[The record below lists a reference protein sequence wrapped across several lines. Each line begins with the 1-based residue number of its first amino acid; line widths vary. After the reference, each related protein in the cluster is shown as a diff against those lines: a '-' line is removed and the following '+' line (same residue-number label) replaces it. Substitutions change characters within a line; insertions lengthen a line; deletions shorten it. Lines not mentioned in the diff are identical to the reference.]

1 MSRWC
6 CGEAVASCPLC
17 GTPGP
22 AAGPRPRTWP
32 GRRSGRPGSTPG
44 AGQSVPGMLE
54 HAGPVHGADPVGH
67 FPGATL
73 VLPMHAR
80 CGGARLLLARLVQRP
95 GHQAAAAATT
105 RSLLQARDG
114 EPAHRAHR
122 GGRVPDGAAEQPPGL
137 IRCPVAPMPGD
148 RPAIAPG
155 QAPSQRAEVLPG
167 LQPRL
172 RPGETGPQHAQKLP
186 AFPRAQPRL
195 YPDGSSRPRFCCPHK
210 LHDRGAAAP

>member
-6 CGEAVASCPLC
+6 CGEAVASCPLR

-22 AAGPRPRTWP
+22 AAGPWPRTWP
-32 GRRSGRPGSTPG
+32 GRRSGRPGSTAG

-54 HAGPVHGADPVGH
+54 HAGPVHDADPVGH
-67 FPGATL
+67 FPGAAR
-73 VLPMHAR
+73 VLPLHAR

-137 IRCPVAPMPGD
+137 IRCPVAR
-148 RPAIAPG
+148 RPAIVQPLRLARPPASALRYFPACSHG
-155 QAPSQRAEVLPG
+155 SGLAKQGRSTPRSSRRFRAPSRAPIL
-167 LQPRL
+167 
-172 RPGETGPQHAQKLP
+172 T
-186 AFPRAQPRL
+186 
-195 YPDGSSRPRFCCPHK
+195 
-210 LHDRGAAAP
+210 AAAAQILLSSQTA